1 MPNVFEGV
9 RVWKVVLYVFAALLI
24 GFGSG
29 YLAKTIIGADAVS
42 SPIKNATTITT
53 GCSSYVCNQ
62 VTRPAGFEIMGDANA
77 SGTGNFFG
85 GNAEIA
91 VAVKNIDSEGAQF
104 QAIISCETLQKAAK
118 DIFSDKMYVGPNKTI
133 TFKIPYEISARENWK
148 CSNYRVTGEAV
159 KACELKEI
167 K

>member
-9 RVWKVVLYVFAALLI
+9 RVWKVVLYVFAALLV

-29 YLAKTIIGADAVS
+29 YIAKTLTGANVVFL
-42 SPIKNATTITT
+42 PVQNVTTINT
-53 GCSSYVCNQ
+53 GCSFYVCNQ
-62 VTRPAGFEIMGDANA
+62 VTRPAGFEIMGDTNA

-85 GNAEIA
+85 GNAEIG
-91 VAVKNIDSEGAQF
+91 VTVKNIDSEGAQF

-118 DIFSDKMYVGPNKTI
+118 DIFSDKMYVGPNQTI
-133 TFKIPYEISARENWK
+133 TFKMPYEISARENWK

>member
-1 MPNVFEGV
+1 MPNVFEGI
-9 RVWKVVLYVFAALLI
+9 RVWKAVLYVFVALLV

-29 YLAKTIIGADAVS
+29 YLVKTITSTNVVS
-42 SPIKNATTITT
+42 SPIQNVTTITT

-62 VTRPAGFEIMGDANA
+62 VTRPAEFEIMSDTNA
-77 SGTGNFFG
+77 SGIGNFFG
-85 GNAEIA
+85 GNTEID
-91 VAVKNIDSEGAQF
+91 VTVKNIDSEGAQF

-148 CSNYRVTGEAV
+148 CGNYRVTGEAV